1 MKTVGEL
8 KAFLKDIPDDTPI
21 VQYESNMERSGYF
34 NRCFV
39 GIAKMSETTR
49 QAVDAFDGIHYSY
62 NVYEKDS
69 DGQEVVMLG

>member
-8 KAFLKDIPDDTPI
+8 KAFLKNIPDDIPI

-39 GIAKMSETTR
+39 DVAKMSLTTR
-49 QAVDAFDGIHYSY
+49 EAVDAFDGIHYKY
-62 NVYEKDS
+62 EVYEKD
-69 DGQEVVMLG
+69 DNGQPVVMMG

>member
-8 KAFLKDIPDDTPI
+8 KAFLRDIPDDTPI

-39 GIAKMSETTR
+39 DVAKMSLATKG
-49 QAVDAFDGIHYSY
+49 AVDSFDGIHYTY
-62 NVYEKDS
+62 EVYEKD
-69 DGQEVVMLG
+69 DNGQSVVMLG

>member
-8 KAFLKDIPDDTPI
+8 KSFLEDLPDDTPI

-39 GIAKMSETTR
+39 DVAKMSITTR
-49 QAVDAFDGIHYSY
+49 GAVDAFDGIRYTY
-62 NVYEKDS
+62 EVYEED
-69 DGQEVVMLG
+69 DNGQSVVRLG

>member
-1 MKTVGEL
+1 MKTAGEL
-8 KAFLKDIPDDTPI
+8 KEFLKDIPDDTPI

-39 GIAKMSETTR
+39 DVALMSVTTR

-62 NVYEKDS
+62 EVYEKDS
-69 DGQEVVMLG
+69 NGQPVVMLG